1 MGLFKNSINLGSQ
14 YAFLINLGFEYG
26 LYGEEGYVKT
36 IHHNE
41 IETLWIT
48 VNPKERK
55 VYLYNEW
62 DCGGE
67 LWRREHDIPQSALN
81 NESEFVDWLDEKIG
95 YDLKCLKKNMLRK

>member
-1 MGLFKNSINLGSQ
+1 MGIFGNDLNAGLQ
-14 YAFLINLGFEYG
+14 YAFLLKLGFEYKQ
-26 LYGEEGYVKT
+26 YGKEEYTKT

-48 VNPKERK
+48 VNPQERK

-67 LWRREHDIPQSALN
+67 LWSRDYDIPQSALEN
-81 NESEFVDWLDEKIG
+81 DKKFVDWLDEKIG
-95 YDLKCLKKNMLRK
+95 ND